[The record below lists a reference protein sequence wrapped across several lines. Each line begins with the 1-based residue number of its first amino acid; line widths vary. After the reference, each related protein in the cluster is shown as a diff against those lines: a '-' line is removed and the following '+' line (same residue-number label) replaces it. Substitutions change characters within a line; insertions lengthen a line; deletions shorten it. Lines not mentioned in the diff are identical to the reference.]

1 MPVING
7 QFGPYRLDQIIGRGG
22 MGEVYRAYDTV
33 HERVVAIKLL
43 LESLSADPDYR
54 ARFEREARIAA
65 GLREQ
70 HIIPIHRF
78 GEIDGRLFI
87 DMRLVDGEDLGKV
100 LAREGALEPRRAVGI
115 LAQLAAALDAAHQA
129 NLIHRDIKPANVLLA
144 DHARGTAD
152 AVYLVDFGIA
162 RDSTAATSLTVTGA
176 AVGTPDYMAPERFTA
191 GRIDRR
197 ADIYA
202 LGCLLYEMLTGSK
215 PFAGGEYPA
224 LLYKH
229 LNAEPPK
236 PSAARTGVPAALDAV
251 VARSMAKNPESRF
264 ASAGELAAAA
274 EDALDGSAAHPS
286 LVKDELTKP
295 ITRSRPSTPAF
306 GRRSGR
312 RSGRRAARAT
322 RRRPPGTPRCPA
334 ARRTPRPRASAY
346 SPAGPTPSSY
356 AGHTPPPERAG
367 YPTGHSP
374 AHATAAYTPP
384 PGHGGYPPPAGVGY
398 GAPSYSP
405 PPSQGTNGFAIAAL
419 IFGIIGGALL
429 GFIFGFIALSQ
440 TKRTGQNGR
449 GMAIAGIV
457 LSALWTIGILLLIV
471 LAVASSTPPGPVTPT
486 TFPTASPTAEP
497 TTEPPVTTAPSTA
510 ISATELQVGDCLNDL
525 TNSTDV
531 SSLPSVDCAQPH
543 QGEVFAVFDLPPGPY
558 PGADGVDDLVS
569 KGCNARLAEY
579 SPSAPSD
586 DAVGLF
592 SVYPLEQNWERGDRE
607 VVCIA
612 KATSGTTTGSIKGR

>member
-22 MGEVYRAYDTV
+22 MGEVYHAYDTV

-115 LAQLAAALDAAHQA
+115 LAQLAAALDAAHEA

-144 DHARGTAD
+144 EHARGTAD

-202 LGCLLYEMLTGSK
+202 LGCLFYEMLTGSK

-264 ASAGELAAAA
+264 ATAGELAAAA
-274 EDALDGSAAHPS
+274 EDALDGSAARPS
-286 LVKDELTKP
+286 LVKDELTTP
-295 ITRSRPSTPAF
+295 ITRSRPSTPA
-306 GRRSGR
+306 GPQIGPQS
-312 RSGRRAARAT
+312 RAGHTPPPAGHT
-322 RRRPPGTPRCPA
+322 PPPG
-334 ARRTPRPRASAY
+334 RASYTPAPGHAAY
-346 SPAGPTPSSY
+346 SPAGQTPSSY

-457 LSALWTIGILLLIV
+457 LSALWTVGVLLLII
-471 LAVASSTPPGPVTPT
+471 LAVASSTPSGPVTPT
-486 TFPTASPTAEP
+486 TLPTASPTAEP

-531 SSLPSVDCAQPH
+531 SSLPSVDCTQPH

-579 SPSAPSD
+579 SPGAPSD

-612 KATSGTTTGSIKGR
+612 KATSGTTTGSIRGR

>member
-1 MPVING
+1 MPVIDG
-7 QFGPYRLDQIIGRGG
+7 QFGPYRLDQVIGRGG

-33 HERVVAIKLL
+33 HERAVAIKLL

-115 LAQLAAALDAAHQA
+115 LAQLAAALDAAHEA

-144 DHARGTAD
+144 EHARGTAD

-202 LGCLLYEMLTGSK
+202 LGCLFYEMLTGSK

-264 ASAGELAAAA
+264 AAAGELAAAA
-274 EDALDGSAAHPS
+274 EDALDGSAARPS
-286 LVKDELTKP
+286 LVKDELTTP
-295 ITRSRPSTPAF
+295 ITRSRPSTPA
-306 GRRSGR
+306 GPQIGPQS
-312 RSGRRAARAT
+312 RAGHTPPPAGHT
-322 RRRPPGTPRCPA
+322 PPPG
-334 ARRTPRPRASAY
+334 RASYTPAPGHAAY
-346 SPAGPTPSSY
+346 SPAGQTPSSY

-457 LSALWTIGILLLIV
+457 LSALWTVGVLLLII
-471 LAVASSTPPGPVTPT
+471 LAVASSTPSGPVTPT
-486 TFPTASPTAEP
+486 TLPTASPTAEP

-531 SSLPSVDCAQPH
+531 SSLPSVDCTQPH
-543 QGEVFAVFDLPPGPY
+543 EGEVFAVFDLPPGPY

-579 SPSAPSD
+579 SPGAPSD

-612 KATSGTTTGSIKGR
+612 KATSGTTTGSIRGR

>member
-1 MPVING
+1 MPVIDG
-7 QFGPYRLDQIIGRGG
+7 QFGPYRLDQVIGRGG

-33 HERVVAIKLL
+33 HERAVAIKLL

-78 GEIDGRLFI
+78 GEIEGRLFI

-115 LAQLAAALDAAHQA
+115 LAQLAAALDAAHEA

-144 DHARGTAD
+144 EHARGTAD

-202 LGCLLYEMLTGSK
+202 LGCLFYEMLTGSK

-264 ASAGELAAAA
+264 AAAGELAAAA
-274 EDALDGSAAHPS
+274 EDALDGSAARPS
-286 LVKDELTKP
+286 LVKDELTTP
-295 ITRSRPSTPAF
+295 ITRSRPSTPA
-306 GRRSGR
+306 GPQIGPQS
-312 RSGRRAARAT
+312 RAGHTPPPAGHT
-322 RRRPPGTPRCPA
+322 PPPG
-334 ARRTPRPRASAY
+334 RASYTPAPGHAAY
-346 SPAGPTPSSY
+346 SPAGQTPSSY

-374 AHATAAYTPP
+374 AYATAAYTPP

-457 LSALWTIGILLLIV
+457 LSALWTVGVLLLII
-471 LAVASSTPPGPVTPT
+471 LAVASSTPSGPVTPT
-486 TFPTASPTAEP
+486 TLPTASPTAEP

-531 SSLPSVDCAQPH
+531 SSLPSVDCTQPH
-543 QGEVFAVFDLPPGPY
+543 EGEVFAVFDLPPGPY

-579 SPSAPSD
+579 SPGAPSD

-612 KATSGTTTGSIKGR
+612 KATSGTTTGSIRGR